1 MVFGRHTAF
10 PPMTLQNVPVA
21 GPHGAV
27 SQGFGAPGGG
37 THVARPSTTR
47 QTDPGI
53 GHFKST
59 RAQRLLPVRSMGT
72 HTASPPITSQE
83 VPVRHVVAA
92 QGLVK
97 PISNN

>member
-10 PPMTLQNVPVA
+10 PSMTLQNVPVA

-37 THVARPSTTR
+37 THVACLSTTR

-59 RAQRLLPVRSMGT
+59 RAQRLSSMSPKGT
-72 HTASPPITSQE
+72 HTAFPPMASQE
-83 VPVRHVVAA
+83 VPLGHNATV
-92 QGLVK
+92 QGLGK
-97 PISNN
+97 PR